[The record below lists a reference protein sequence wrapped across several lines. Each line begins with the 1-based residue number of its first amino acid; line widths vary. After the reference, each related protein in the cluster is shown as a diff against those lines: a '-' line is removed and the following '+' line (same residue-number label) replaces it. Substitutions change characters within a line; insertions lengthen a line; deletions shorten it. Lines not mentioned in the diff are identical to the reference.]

1 MSEWESR
8 VDEWIRQACIAEVSA
23 EKPGNVTPAHN
34 FDDVTYNQFL
44 QSAGIIGPIVATAEK
59 TGVGWTIC
67 EAVKATRSAVRQNT
81 NLGIVLLLT
90 PLAAVPEHLSIAD
103 GVESVLAA
111 LTVQDAEFAYEAIRT
126 ANPGGLGSADSEDVT
141 GRPGLDLRS
150 CMKLAADRDLVAAQ
164 YANGFHDVLNVC
176 LPLLR
181 DADECSVNR
190 IHRIGWLATHLLA
203 RYGDSLIR
211 RKCGDE
217 IDMTVRAMAN
227 AVLAAGWPIRTGGKA
242 AWHRLD
248 RFLRADGN
256 RRNPGTTA
264 DLVAATLF
272 VALRNGDGVMDGRGQ
287 MLFAQH

>member
-8 VDEWIRQACIAEVSA
+8 VDEWVRQACVAEVSA
-23 EKPGNVTPAHN
+23 EKPGNVTPAHG
-34 FDDVTYNQFL
+34 FDDVSYQEFV
-44 QSAGIIGPIVATAEK
+44 QSAQIIAPIVAAAGSK
-59 TGVGWTIC
+59 GVGRTIC
-67 EAVKATRSAVRQNT
+67 EAVKATRAAVDHNT

-90 PLAAVPEHLSIAD
+90 PLAAVPQHLSIAD
-103 GVESVLAA
+103 GIESVLAA

-141 GRPGLDLRS
+141 GPASQDLRS
-150 CMKLAADRDLVAAQ
+150 CMQLAADRDMVAAQ
-164 YANGFHDVLNVC
+164 YANGFHDVLNAC

-181 DADECSVNR
+181 DEKEPFSNSSL
-190 IHRIGWLATHLLA
+190 RIGWLATHLLA

-211 RKCGDE
+211 RKCGVE
-217 IDMTVRAMAN
+217 IDMTVRAMAA
-227 AVLAAGWPIRTGGKA
+227 AVLAAGWPNRTGGDA

-272 VALRNGDGVMDGRGQ
+272 VALRNGEGVINPQGQ
-287 MLFAQH
+287 IVFPQ

>member
-8 VDEWIRQACIAEVSA
+8 VDEWVQQACIAEVSA
-23 EKPGNVTPAHN
+23 EKPGNVTPAHD
-34 FDDVTYNQFL
+34 FDDVSIQEFM
-44 QSAGIIGPIVATAEK
+44 QSARIIAPIVATAD
-59 TGVGWTIC
+59 TNGVGRTIF
-67 EAVKATRSAVRQNT
+67 EAVKATRAAVDHNT

-90 PLAAVPEHLSIAD
+90 PLAAVPEHSSIGD
-103 GVESVLAA
+103 GIESVLTA
-111 LTVQDAEFAYEAIRT
+111 LTVEDAELAYEAIRA
-126 ANPGGLGSADSEDVT
+126 ANPGGLGTADSEDVT
-141 GRPGLDLRS
+141 GRPSQDLRS

-164 YANGFHDVLNVC
+164 YANGFHDVLDVC

-181 DADECSVNR
+181 DAEDSFLNTSV
-190 IHRIGWLATHLLA
+190 RIGWLATHLLA

-217 IDMTVRAMAN
+217 IEMTVRAMAN
-227 AVLAAGWPIRTGGKA
+227 AVLAAGWPNRTGGEA

-272 VALRNGDGVMDGRGQ
+272 VALRQEDGVMDPQGQ
-287 MLFAQH
+287 IQFFRQ

>member
-8 VDEWIRQACIAEVSA
+8 VDEWIQLACVAEVSA
-23 EKPGNVTPAHN
+23 GKPGNVSPTHD
-34 FDDVTYNQFL
+34 FDDVSFQDFV
-44 QSAGIIGPIVATAEK
+44 QSARIIAPIVAAAGTN
-59 TGVGWTIC
+59 GVGRAIC
-67 EAVKATRSAVRQNT
+67 EAVTATRAAVDHNT

-90 PLAAVPEHLSIAD
+90 PLAAVPEHLSIAT
-103 GVESVLAA
+103 GIESVLSA

-126 ANPGGLGSADSEDVT
+126 ANPGGLGSAESEDVAE
-141 GRPGLDLRS
+141 PPNQDLRS
-150 CMKLAADRDLVAAQ
+150 CMRLAADRDLVAAQ
-164 YANGFHDVLNVC
+164 YANGFQDVLDVC

-181 DADECSVNR
+181 EANEPFLNTSV
-190 IHRIGWLATHLLA
+190 RIGWLATHLLA

-217 IDMTVRAMAN
+217 MEMTVRAMAN
-227 AVLAAGWPIRTGGKA
+227 AVLAAGWPNRTGGEA

-272 VALRNGDGVMDGRGQ
+272 VALRNGDCATDQQGQ
-287 MLFAQH
+287 IQFPQS